1 MQENLNDI
9 NVLTH
14 ANDKMGWVTRLVAT
28 SLFEKIRDLRGGAFR
43 VIWSGQTLVCGDRS
57 SKNIIDIEIHD
68 ESFFFTLATRGSV
81 GAGEAYMDGAWSTPN
96 LVGALRLILENY
108 EILESMES
116 GLAAL
121 SRPLL
126 ATYHRF
132 RKNTVSGSKKN
143 ISAHYDLSNEFFELM
158 LDETMMYSS
167 GIYASAETTLHEAS
181 VAKLDAICQKLKLG
195 PDDHVL
201 EIGTGWGGFA
211 IHAAKNYG
219 VRVTTTT
226 ISQEQFRFAQKRV
239 NEEGLQDRITL
250 LLKDYRELEGTYDKL
265 VSIEMIEAVGHH
277 FYETFFEVCQARLKP
292 EGAALIQAIT
302 IADHVFEAARDSVD
316 FIKRY
321 IFPGSC
327 IPSVTALCQAA
338 SKASDLKLF
347 HLEDIGEDYA
357 LTLLD
362 WRERFFDRIEEV
374 KALGFDERFIRMW
387 DFYLCYCAAGFQ
399 HRHIS
404 DVHMLM
410 TRPYSRLTA
419 PTRNT

>member
-1 MQENLNDI
+1 MQENLNNI
-9 NVLTH
+9 QLLTH
-14 ANDKMGWVTRLVAT
+14 ANDKVGWVTKLVAK

-43 VIWSGQTLVCGDRS
+43 VIWSGQTVVYGD
-57 SKNIIDIEIHD
+57 KNADTIIDIEIHD
-68 ESFFFTLATRGSV
+68 ESFFYALATRGSV
-81 GAGEAYMDGAWSTPN
+81 GAGEAYMDGAWSTPD
-96 LVGALRLILENY
+96 LVGALRLILMNY
-108 EILESMES
+108 HILESME
-116 GLAAL
+116 GGIAAL

-126 ATYHRF
+126 GAYHRV

-167 GIYASAETTLHEAS
+167 GMYATPETTLYEAS
-181 VAKLDAICQKLKLG
+181 VAKLDAICRKLQLCA
-195 PDDHVL
+195 DDHVL

-211 IHAAKNYG
+211 VHAAKHYG
-219 VRVTTTT
+219 ARVTTTT
-226 ISQEQFRFAQKRV
+226 ISKEQYRFAKERV
-239 NEEGLQDRITL
+239 EREGLEDRITL

-292 EGAALIQAIT
+292 DGAALIQAIT

-357 LTLLD
+357 RTLLD
-362 WRERFFDRIEEV
+362 WRERFFDRLDDV

-399 HRHIS
+399 RRHIS
-404 DVHMLM
+404 DVHLLM
-410 TRPYSRLTA
+410 TRPDCRLTT
-419 PTRNT
+419 PG